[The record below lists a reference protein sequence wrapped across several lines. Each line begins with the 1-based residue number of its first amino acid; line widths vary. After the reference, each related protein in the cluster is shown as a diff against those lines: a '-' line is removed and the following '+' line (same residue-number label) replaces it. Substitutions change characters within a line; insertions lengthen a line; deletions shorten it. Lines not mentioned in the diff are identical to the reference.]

1 MTASPHILKA
11 RSRFVGTRIV
21 AGEGVPNIG
30 LAPAR
35 IALDPGAALL
45 FRFGAVVTIGT
56 TDEQEQRLMTRVA
69 PCIRDAF
76 STPETEEAL
85 LHINGSHS
93 EGVDSNGQIN
103 LHTDSE
109 ERLEVVTHVLAK
121 TAVLA
126 YHGKCAPSVEWR

>member
-1 MTASPHILKA
+1 MTAPPHVLKA

-45 FRFGAVVTIGT
+45 
-56 TDEQEQRLMTRVA
+56 
-69 PCIRDAF
+69 
-76 STPETEEAL
+76 
-85 LHINGSHS
+85 HINGTHS